1 MNNTLL
7 ELSCEQIIP
16 KSIID
21 IENYLKSYQYEIS
34 NQFQDGRIDSAV
46 NEKNILSI
54 IAQKFNIDIPRAREW
69 YDFSI
74 EDNKIIYPINI
85 KITDTTHADNL
96 SCKLGIYYALTGKFP
111 DMRNEIDWLTYF
123 ERLRS
128 NLGSFKDKNYY
139 FLIINKTNH
148 SDVFSNA
155 LKNLSTLVSNGNNLP
170 FQCKWNTNRVPINR
184 TFEESVSFI
193 LKSFAKSIKLRSEIY
208 FNFKKYFAEY
218 V

>member
-7 ELSCEQIIP
+7 ELSTEQIIP
-16 KSIID
+16 QGIID
-21 IENYLKSYQYEIS
+21 VENYLKDYRYEMLS
-34 NQFQDGRIDSAV
+34 SFQDGRIDSAV
-46 NEKNILSI
+46 NEAKILSI
-54 IAQKFNIDIPRAREW
+54 IAQRFTIDIPRAREW
-69 YDFSI
+69 YDFLL
-74 EDNKIIYPINI
+74 EDNGEVYPINI
-85 KITDTTHADNL
+85 KITDTNHADNL
-96 SCKLGIYYALTGKFP
+96 SCKLGIYYALTGKAP
-111 DMRNEIDWLTYF
+111 DMPNEVGWLTYF
-123 ERLRS
+123 ERLRT
-128 NLGSFKDKNYY
+128 NLGYIKDKNYY

-148 SDVFSNA
+148 LDVFSNA

-193 LKSFAKSIKLRSEIY
+193 LKSFSESIKLRSEIY